1 MNKVK
6 IVDKNIM
13 TRLRK
18 VSLRIA
24 IIAGVFVLLFLLG
37 ALIGYSIIGGGN
49 PFDIFTPSFWTTLF
63 DFI

>member
-6 IVDKNIM
+6 IVDKNIL
-13 TRLRK
+13 TRLRE
-18 VSLRIA
+18 VIVRTV
-24 IIAGVFVLLFLLG
+24 IIIGVFILLFLLG
-37 ALIGYSIIGGGN
+37 ALIGYSVIGGGN

>member
-6 IVDKNIM
+6 IVDKNIL

-18 VSLRIA
+18 VTVRTV
-24 IIAGVFVLLFLLG
+24 IIIGVFILLFLLG
-37 ALIGYSIIGGGN
+37 ALIGYSVIGGGN